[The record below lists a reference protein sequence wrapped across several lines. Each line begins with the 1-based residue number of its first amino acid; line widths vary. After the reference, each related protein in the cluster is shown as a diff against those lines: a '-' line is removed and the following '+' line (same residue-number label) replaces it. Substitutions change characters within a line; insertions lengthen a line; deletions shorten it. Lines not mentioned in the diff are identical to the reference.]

1 MDYKIELNT
10 KTAKWEIFLSKWSDL
25 WYCKIKGRAFDRY
38 EEAQLW
44 CQDTGMDRAYRQR
57 NFPDYLD
64 TENVQPRHQPLS
76 QTGGI
81 LKPKRVRKT
90 A

>member
-1 MDYKIELNT
+1 MYYKIELNT
-10 KTAKWEIFLSKWSDL
+10 KTSQWEIFLSKWSDL
-25 WYCKIKGRAFDRY
+25 WYCKIKGQAFATYDSAYEWCENAGMNRAYVHKSFPSY
-38 EEAQLW
+38 EE
-44 CQDTGMDRAYRQR
+44 TK
-57 NFPDYLD
+57 PS
-64 TENVQPRHQPLS
+64 QPIS

>member
-1 MDYKIELNT
+1 MYYKIELNT
-10 KTAKWEIFLSKWSDL
+10 KTSKWEIFLSKWSDL

-38 EEAQLW
+38 EEAYKW
-44 CQDTGMDRAYRQR
+44 CEDTGMNRAYVHKS
-57 NFPDYLD
+57 FPTYEE
-64 TENVQPRHQPLS
+64 TQPSQPIS

-81 LKPKRVRKT
+81 RKRTRKT